1 MKVYLKIPLVL
12 VALLVAVAMS
22 EGVRGSWT
30 QYKAEAIEI
39 AQLPS
44 YCWAQY
50 LADKQSP
57 EYSVNSKG
65 CGPGMNHYCP
75 GLVELMRAKRSFGDR
90 RKRLGHLET
99 AKDNTLYTMTA
110 MKDYPGCSLRADVEK
125 TLNEINVYL
134 RAFGHK

>member
-1 MKVYLKIPLVL
+1 MTVYLKIPSAG
-12 VALLVAVAMS
+12 VALLVAAAMPQ
-22 EGVRGSWT
+22 GVEAAIWP
-30 QYKAEAIEI
+30 AEAREI

-50 LADKQSP
+50 IEDKQRP

-65 CGPGMNHYCP
+65 CGAGMNHYCP
-75 GLVELMRAKRSFGDR
+75 GLVELIRAKRSFGDK

-99 AKDNTLYTMTA
+99 AKGNMLYTMRA
-110 MKDYPGCSLRADVEK
+110 MKDYPGCTLRADVEK

-134 RAFGHK
+134 RAFGKK